1 MPSPARRHRLPH
13 TQKGLCHVC
22 RRRRAR
28 KGQAKC
34 TACHAEWMVQ
44 WRVRQRAELEELR
57 AFKALAESASG
68 GHLRLRLQQ
77 LAEAGP

>member
-34 TACHAEWMVQ
+34 TACHSEYMVR
-44 WRVRQRAELEELR
+44 WRAKKAAELAELR
-57 AFKALAESASG
+57 AFKWLT
-68 GHLRLRLQQ
+68 
-77 LAEAGP
+77 EARAFKAKPGFDFP